1 MNYLKLSLFVAT
13 VLAVACGPAG
23 KTDLAVKDVTATRAL
38 YSDQKCV
45 TCHGEKGEGG
55 IGPSFKAGLP
65 MTRTIEDLASRIGA
79 GSGQMPAFKER
90 LSQDQIQ
97 ELAKFVYKEIQG
109 R

>member
-1 MNYLKLSLFVAT
+1 MNYLKSLFLLST
-13 VLAVACGPAG
+13 VLALACAS
-23 KTDLAVKDVTATRAL
+23 KNELAVKDVAATRAL
-38 YSDQKCV
+38 YKEQQCI

-65 MTRTIEDLASRIGA
+65 MSRTLEDLATRIGT
-79 GSGQMPAFKER
+79 GSGQMPSFKDK
-90 LSQDQIQ
+90 LSQEQIQ

>member
-1 MNYLKLSLFVAT
+1 MNYLKSLFLLST
-13 VLAVACGPAG
+13 VFALACAS
-23 KTDLAVKDVTATRAL
+23 KNELAVKDVAATRAL
-38 YSDQKCV
+38 YKEQQCI

-55 IGPSFKAGLP
+55 IGPSFKGTLP
-65 MTRTIEDLASRIGA
+65 MSRSLEDLATRIGT

-90 LSQDQIQ
+90 LSQEQIQ